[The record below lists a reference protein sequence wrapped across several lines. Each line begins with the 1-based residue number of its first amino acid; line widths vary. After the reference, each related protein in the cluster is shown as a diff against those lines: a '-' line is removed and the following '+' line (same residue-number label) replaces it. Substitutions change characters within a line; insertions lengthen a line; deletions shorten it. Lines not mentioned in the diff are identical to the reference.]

1 MEKGVQTLQKG
12 KTIYKN
18 NEITARLV
26 TMKYVLL
33 ILLCTPLILFGQHTV
48 DLEQQLKDHYKGG
61 PSVFYKDI
69 SENITYPETAIDN
82 CSCAIATCSLSI
94 SQDKVELNIEPT
106 NLSLSF
112 QESITQVILSLNDWF
127 NLKEPITLK
136 FTIAMI
142 VDAGYKK
149 RPVGNADVDII
160 THVMGSPGIYDN
172 CLFKT
177 NEDVKL
183 KFEEYRKAENDS
195 SRIFLQ
201 EIYNRGIDSE

>member
-1 MEKGVQTLQKG
+1 M
-12 KTIYKN
+12 
-18 NEITARLV
+18 
-26 TMKYVLL
+26 
-33 ILLCTPLILFGQHTV
+33 
-48 DLEQQLKDHYKGG
+48 
-61 PSVFYKDI
+61 
-69 SENITYPETAIDN
+69 SEEN
-82 CSCAIATCSLSI
+82 L
-94 SQDKVELNIEPT
+94 ELNIEPT

-127 NLKEPITLK
+127 NLKEPITLN

-160 THVMGSPGIYDN
+160 THVMGSPGTYDS